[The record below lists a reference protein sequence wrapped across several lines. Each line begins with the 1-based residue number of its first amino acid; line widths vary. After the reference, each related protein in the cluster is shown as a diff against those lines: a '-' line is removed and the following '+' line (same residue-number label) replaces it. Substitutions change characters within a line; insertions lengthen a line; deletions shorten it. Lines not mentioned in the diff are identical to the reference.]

1 MSTSQVYY
9 KFIFPDHDKVQT
21 SAITT
26 LLSAHPNNVIAYDEL
41 ADRNPAVKQYL
52 DDYLQI
58 PKYFNLRN
66 YWDTQIFQGGG
77 VSLIV
82 SDTPEVMYNKYIK
95 FNSTYNGVTKTVYCG
110 LMISSGDFYYN
121 YNLPL

>member
-41 ADRNPAVKQYL
+41 AEKNPAVKQ
-52 DDYLQI
+52 
-58 PKYFNLRN
+58 
-66 YWDTQIFQGGG
+66 
-77 VSLIV
+77 
-82 SDTPEVMYNKYIK
+82 
-95 FNSTYNGVTKTVYCG
+95 
-110 LMISSGDFYYN
+110 
-121 YNLPL
+121 

>member
-26 LLSAHPNNVIAYDEL
+26 LLSKHPNNVIAYDEL
-41 ADRNPAVKQYL
+41 SEKNPAVKQYL

-66 YWDTQIFQGGG
+66 
-77 VSLIV
+77 
-82 SDTPEVMYNKYIK
+82 
-95 FNSTYNGVTKTVYCG
+95 
-110 LMISSGDFYYN
+110 
-121 YNLPL
+121 